1 VAKRARFR
9 PLRLLGLLA
18 CVPLG
23 LFLGVLLFTGLV
35 QAGLVRSPLAPI
47 LGGDV
52 ALAQS
57 ERPGLRVLFVG
68 NSLTFE
74 NSMPSL
80 VGRLAAAD
88 EGAEPVF
95 AVQYVAGGWR
105 LQKAARDRSLRGL
118 LALHWDF
125 VVLQENSR
133 VPSLPRAHL
142 REFVPAAKSLHARVR
157 AGGART
163 VLFMTWGYEHG
174 DSLNYDHD
182 SYAAMQSRLA
192 DGYWDVAARLPAH
205 VAPVGLAW
213 AEALRRDPGLDLWAR
228 DGMHPSRLGSYLAAC
243 VLYRALTGRDPRQ
256 SGFTAGL
263 DKNQARFLQ
272 DVAAD
277 VMTTRAA

>member
-1 VAKRARFR
+1 VAKRARLR

-18 CVPLG
+18 CLPLG
-23 LFLGVLLFTGLV
+23 LALGFVLFACLV
-35 QAGLVRSPLAPI
+35 YLGAVRDPFAPA
-47 LGGDV
+47 LGGDI
-52 ALAQS
+52 ALAGS
-57 ERPGLRVLFVG
+57 DRPGLRVLFVG
-68 NSLTFE
+68 NSLTFQ
-74 NSMPSL
+74 NSMPEL
-80 VGRLAAAD
+80 VHRLAAAD
-88 EGAEPVF
+88 EGAAPIF

-105 LQKAARDRSLRGL
+105 LSEAARDRSLDGL
-118 LALHWDF
+118 LARPWDF
-125 VVLQENSR
+125 VVLQEHSR
-133 VPSLPRAHL
+133 VPTLPRAHL
-142 REFVPAAKSLHARVR
+142 LEFVPAARSLHARIR

-174 DSLNYDHD
+174 DSANYADD

-192 DGYWDVAARLPAH
+192 DGYRAVGAQLPAH

-243 VLYRALTGRDPRQ
+243 VLYRALTGRDPRR

-263 DKNQARFLQ
+263 DEAQARFLQ

-277 VMTTRAA
+277 VVTTRAA